1 MPTENWPL
9 FLELLRFKKPLHGF
23 KRSQPLLVQEHQTVK
38 STGPTASETA
48 ELNGTLK
55 TGFDSDFEIVCV
67 KTQY

>member
-1 MPTENWPL
+1 M
-9 FLELLRFKKPLHGF
+9 
-23 KRSQPLLVQEHQTVK
+23 QEYQTVK